1 MNTSRHLNG
10 RTLLATVVIL
20 LLSAS
25 LNPSFAQSD
34 DCWKCESPAPPVSRS
49 SRASGSS
56 KPSPVNKQQRRP
68 STRPENRNAS
78 FVKALELG
86 DAAYTATRYT
96 QAEAHYRR
104 AQGLFPA
111 NPRPYIGLGN
121 IYYVREQYGPA
132 ASAYKKVFE
141 LERDAQSRD
150 KTFRMDYKLIYEVAF
165 YLGNSYFNQRR
176 YEEAANTYQLLT
188 KLNPGDYWLFYNLG
202 RAYFYQRRYAE
213 SVQPFSQLV
222 QLLPN
227 DHLSHYWLG
236 GAYYYTGQHSEAIK
250 ECKRSIGVNPNF
262 SSGYYCMGL
271 AYVAKNKKSDAM
283 KQYRILLNLNRKL
296 ADELLTYINR

>member
-1 MNTSRHLNG
+1 MA
-10 RTLLATVVIL
+10 LLL

-25 LNPSFAQSD
+25 LNSSFAQSD
-34 DCWKCESPAPPVSRS
+34 DCWKCEGPAPPVSRS

-68 STRPENRNAS
+68 SIRPENRDAR

-86 DAAYTATRYT
+86 DAAYTATQYA

-121 IYYVREQYGPA
+121 IYYERKQYGSA
-132 ASAYKKVFE
+132 AEAYKKVFE
-141 LERDAQSRD
+141 LEQNAQRRDQ
-150 KTFRMDYKLIYEVAF
+150 TFQMDYKLIYEVAF
-165 YLGNSYFNQRR
+165 YLGNSYFNLRR
-176 YEEAANTYQLLT
+176 YDEAADTYQLLT
-188 KLNPGDYWLFYNLG
+188 KLNLGDYGLFYNLG

-271 AYVAKNKKSDAM
+271 AYAAKKKKGDAM
-283 KQYRILLNLNRKL
+283 KQYRILLGLNQKL